1 MTTPLWGL
9 DDDFSDY
16 PGSPSTIMASH
27 VSQSLTSLEALAS
40 GTVFTKVATGSG
52 GAFVCS
58 GFAGDPSDPSPPDPL
73 TDLFRFSF
81 RANHSPVGACT
92 LDVGT
97 ADGAAPIVYPDGA
110 EMTAGDIIE
119 GQIVIVSWDED
130 DSRWVLVNPDTQA
143 VLSVV
148 GVTEDYEVALRVE
161 TVFVDASAGDVTV
174 TLPSVTSASRTI
186 TVIKTDSS
194 GNYVHLVDPDSSLIS
209 GQSSQ
214 SFNVQYTSMTVI
226 SYGMEWWIR

>member
-16 PGSPSTIMASH
+16 PGSSSTIMASH

-97 ADGAAPIVYPDGA
+97 VEEAASIVRPDGT
-110 EMTAGDIIE
+110 EMVAGDIIE

-130 DSRWVLVNPDTQA
+130 DSRWILVNPDTQA

-174 TLPSVTSASRTI
+174 TLPSITSASRKV
-186 TVIKTDSS
+186 TVVKTDSS
-194 GNYVHLVDPDSSLIS
+194 GNYVHLADPDSSLIS
-209 GQSSQ
+209 GQSSK
-214 SFNVQYTSMTVI
+214 SFNAQYTSMTVI
-226 SYGMEWWIR
+226 SYGSGWWVI

>member
-1 MTTPLWGL
+1 
-9 DDDFSDY
+9 
-16 PGSPSTIMASH
+16 
-27 VSQSLTSLEALAS
+27 
-40 GTVFTKVATGSG
+40 
-52 GAFVCS
+52 
-58 GFAGDPSDPSPPDPL
+58 
-73 TDLFRFSF
+73 
-81 RANHSPVGACT
+81 
-92 LDVGT
+92 
-97 ADGAAPIVYPDGA
+97 
-110 EMTAGDIIE
+110 MTAGDIIE

>member
-27 VSQSLTSLEALAS
+27 VSQSLTSLEALAA
-40 GTVFTKVATGSG
+40 GTAFTKVATGSG
-52 GAFVCS
+52 GAFVCG

-81 RANHSPVGACT
+81 RANHSPAGACT
-92 LDVGT
+92 LDGGT

-110 EMTAGDIIE
+110 EMTAGCLIAD
-119 GQIVIVSWDED
+119 QIVIVSWDD
-130 DSRWVLVNPDTQA
+130 GGSRWILVNPDTQA
-143 VLSVV
+143 LVSVV
-148 GVTEDYEVALRVE
+148 GVAESYEVALRVE
-161 TVFVDASAGDVTV
+161 TVLVDASAGDVTV
-174 TLPSVTSASRTI
+174 TLPSITPASRKV

-194 GNYVHLVDPDSSLIS
+194 GNYVHLEDPDSSLIS

-214 SFNVQYTSMTVI
+214 SFNAQYTSMTVI
-226 SYGMEWWIR
+226 SYGAGWWVI